1 MQKRRTI
8 LVTAV
13 LGAGL
18 SLTACGTGAQQD
30 QPSQSASQH
39 DGTKGQGGHGGE
51 SQDGHGGM
59 EHPMDGGP
67 APAGIEKASDPQFPV
82 GTEVTLTANHM
93 PGMKGAKATI
103 AGVYDTWTYTVDYT
117 PKGGG
122 QRVTDHKWV
131 VQEELKDAGG
141 QRLADG
147 TKATLL
153 ADHMKGM
160 KGAKATIASS
170 TGETVYMVDYTADGM
185 KMKNH
190 KWVLESEIRPAK

>member
-8 LVTAV
+8 LLTAV

-18 SLTACGTGAQQD
+18 GLTGCGAGAQQD
-30 QPSQSASQH
+30 QPSQSAGQH
-39 DGTKGQGGHGGE
+39 DGDEH
-51 SQDGHGGM
+51 HGGM

-67 APAGIEKASDPQFPV
+67 PPAGIEKAPDAKYPV
-82 GTEVTLTANHM
+82 GSTVRLTTDHM
-93 PGMKGAKATI
+93 PGMKGARATI
-103 AGVYDTWTYTVDYT
+103 AGAYDTWTYSVDYT

-131 VQEELKDAGG
+131 VQEELKDVRG

-185 KMKNH
+185 TMKNH
-190 KWVLESEIRPAK
+190 KWVVESEIRPAK